1 MCWISIVTCA
11 CTNIWPYHSTQNL
24 ENINFKALY
33 MTSIEAASPG
43 KIMAV
48 RTSIAGTM
56 AQSAAIGT

>member
-1 MCWISIVTCA
+1 
-11 CTNIWPYHSTQNL
+11 
-24 ENINFKALY
+24 

-48 RTSIAGTM
+48 CTSIAGTM